1 MFDIH
6 THNKLLIHN
15 PNAIVNCNADD
26 DFSPHP
32 LFSLGFHPWDV
43 DAMWEGGFEKVE
55 QSVLQIESKG
65 LLSKLAAIG
74 EIGLDKNRG
83 GAMQAQMDCFRRM
96 LGLADRYVKP
106 VILHCVKA
114 VDEILM
120 ILNEENFSLPV
131 VFHGFR
137 GKPEQA
143 RQLLNKGFY
152 LSFGPKFNDE
162 SIKLAYEA
170 KRMFL
175 ETDDSRVGIE
185 DVYEL
190 AGKVLSISPTDISV
204 PGIFTS

>member
-1 MFDIH
+1 
-6 THNKLLIHN
+6 
-15 PNAIVNCNADD
+15 
-26 DFSPHP
+26 
-32 LFSLGFHPWDV
+32 
-43 DAMWEGGFEKVE
+43 MWESGFEKIE

-83 GAMQAQMDCFRRM
+83 GSMQAQTDCFRRM
-96 LGLADRYVKP
+96 LGLADRYAKP

-131 VFHGFR
+131 VLHGFR

-190 AGKVLSISPTDISV
+190 AGKALSISPTDISV